1 MYLKVPL
8 IPFDRLTVWTQLPGL
23 PHIPTN
29 VPLTVISFFF
39 PQSGMLK
46 TVTGE
51 NGPAHLGL
59 GLPPRVLYL
68 FQNRNN
74 LKWKAM
80 FMSISLDLFCLMLS

>member
-1 MYLKVPL
+1 MYLIVPL
-8 IPFDRLTVWTQLPGL
+8 IPFDHLTVWIQLPGL

-29 VPLTVISFFF
+29 ISLTVIFFF
-39 PQSGMLK
+39 PQSGMVK

-51 NGPAHLGL
+51 NGPTHLGL
-59 GLPPRVLYL
+59 GPPHRVSYL

-80 FMSISLDLFCLMLS
+80 VMSISLDLFCLMLS